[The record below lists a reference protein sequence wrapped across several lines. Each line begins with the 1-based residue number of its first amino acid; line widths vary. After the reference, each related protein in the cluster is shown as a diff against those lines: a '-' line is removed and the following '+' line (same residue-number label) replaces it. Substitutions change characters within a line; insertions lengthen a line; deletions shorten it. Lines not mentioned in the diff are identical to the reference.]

1 MKIIDLLDKYLITR
15 DNFKELQ
22 QAMKN
27 VIPTQAY
34 NEAYEHILKEAQQT
48 REELNAVLTEL
59 EKIADYLR
67 DEEDGKD

>member
-27 VIPTQAY
+27 IAPTQAY
-34 NEAYEHILKEAQQT
+34 NEAYEHILREAQQT

-67 DEEDGKD
+67 DEEDKE